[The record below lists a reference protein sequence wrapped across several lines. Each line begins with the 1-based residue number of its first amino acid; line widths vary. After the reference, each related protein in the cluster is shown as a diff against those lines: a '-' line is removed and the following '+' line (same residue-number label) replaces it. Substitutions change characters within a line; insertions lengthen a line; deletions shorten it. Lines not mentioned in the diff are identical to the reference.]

1 MLKNFLKKKTI
12 LMLTIAFMLVSVGL
26 AYAAGSV
33 GQTSSLS
40 GQVVSV
46 VSVGTKVSEGS
57 VLVTVKTL
65 AGSSPAARSNCN
77 GTVTSVSVSPGSNI
91 SAGQVVAQVQP

>member
-1 MLKNFLKKKTI
+1 MLRKILKKKTI
-12 LMLTIAFMLVSVGL
+12 VILAVVFVITSLGL
-26 AYAAGSV
+26 AYAAASRA
-33 GQTSSLS
+33 QTSSLS

-46 VSVGTKVSEGS
+46 VSTGARVSEGS

-77 GTVTSVSVSPGSNI
+77 GTVVSVSVSPGSNI

>member
-1 MLKNFLKKKTI
+1 MLKKILKKKTI
-12 LMLTIAFMLVSVGL
+12 LVLAVVFVLATMGLV
-26 AYAAGSV
+26 YAAGAV
-33 GQTSSLS
+33 AQTSSLS
-40 GQVVSV
+40 GQVISV
-46 VSVGTKVSEGS
+46 VSTGTRVSEGT

-77 GTVTSVSVSPGSNI
+77 GTVVSVSVSPGSNI

>member
-1 MLKNFLKKKTI
+1 MLRKILKKKTI
-12 LMLTIAFMLVSVGL
+12 VILAVVFVITSLGL
-26 AYAAGSV
+26 AYAAASRA
-33 GQTSSLS
+33 QTSSLS

-46 VSVGTKVSEGS
+46 VSTGAKVSEGS

-77 GTVTSVSVSPGSNI
+77 GTVVSVSVSPGSNI

>member
-1 MLKNFLKKKTI
+1 MLRKILKKKTI
-12 LMLTIAFMLVSVGL
+12 LVLTIAFVVASLGLV
-26 AYAAGSV
+26 YAAGSK

-46 VSVGTKVSEGS
+46 VSTGTKVTEGS

-65 AGSSPAARSNCN
+65 AGSSPAVRSNCS
-77 GTVTSVSVSPGSNI
+77 GTVVSVSVSPGSNI

>member
-1 MLKNFLKKKTI
+1 MLRKILKKKTI
-12 LMLTIAFMLVSVGL
+12 VVLAIVFVLASLGI
-26 AYAAGSV
+26 AYAAAA
-33 GQTSSLS
+33 QTSSLS

-46 VSVGTKVSEGS
+46 VATGTKVSEGT

-77 GTVTSVSVSPGSNI
+77 GTVVSVSVSPGSTV

>member
-1 MLKNFLKKKTI
+1 MLRKILRKKTI
-12 LMLTIAFMLVSVGL
+12 LVLAITFLIASLGI
-26 AYAAGSV
+26 AYAAGAV
-33 GQTSSLS
+33 AQVSSLS

-46 VSVGTKVSEGS
+46 VSTGARVSEGS

-65 AGSSPAARSNCN
+65 AGSSPAARSNCS
-77 GTVTSVSVSPGSNI
+77 GTVVSVSVSPGSNI

>member
-1 MLKNFLKKKTI
+1 MLRKILKKKTI
-12 LMLTIAFMLVSVGL
+12 VILAVVFVIASLGL
-26 AYAAGSV
+26 AYAAASRA
-33 GQTSSLS
+33 QTSSLS

-46 VSVGTKVSEGS
+46 VSTGARVSEGS

-77 GTVTSVSVSPGSNI
+77 GTVVSVSVSPGSNI